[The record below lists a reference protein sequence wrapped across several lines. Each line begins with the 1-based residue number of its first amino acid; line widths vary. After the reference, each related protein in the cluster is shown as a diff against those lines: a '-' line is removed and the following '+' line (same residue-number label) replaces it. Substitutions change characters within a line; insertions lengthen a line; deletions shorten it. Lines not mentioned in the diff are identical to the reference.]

1 MLSSFHAEKLELILT
16 KWEKNLDLQN
26 MKKKNL
32 KKAYSFVLSESYI
45 STLATNL
52 SQFLMNKEFLSCCNS
67 FQYSFV

>member
-16 KWEKNLDLQN
+16 KWEK
-26 MKKKNL
+26 KSGSSEYEKKNL